1 MTEAV
6 LRPKD
11 NLSNNM
17 SMQQAQQ
24 GRIDIRRLEAAR
36 ANRQVQL
43 QKWDEYDRKMRS
55 NEGLR
60 QSLKRKSK
68 PSAVNFQ
75 NNYVLIDAV
84 LRDDID
90 EVRQLLERGLNPNVA
105 KDDGL
110 TPLHQACINNSV
122 EMCELLLRHGA
133 DVNCR
138 DADQWTPLHAAAASC
153 HVDVCEFLLAHGA
166 DILAINVD
174 GSIPYDLA
182 EDDETSHYLVSEI
195 HRRGYLPADVEAARS
210 EPEKLMLNDI
220 MRRYKS
226 GDDLTKLDEQG
237 AAPLMLN
244 DIMRRYK
251 SGDDLTKLD
260 EQGAA
265 PIHVAAAC
273 GYLDVASVLLGIGV
287 DPDSLDADGWTP
299 AHDEVVQTLVAYGAD
314 LSRTTP
320 DGQTAFSLCET
331 DEQQEHLLEI
341 WNNREALRMQLEEDS
356 TYAPPR
362 ALQRKRS
369 SSSVHRSS
377 LREKSNFSKREV
389 LKEMEIAR
397 KTGQLIN
404 TDVMNDACTDH
415 ESGRPR
421 TTYPDADTR
430 RGSYHSTSSDTDAQ
444 ATPKLR
450 KPTGQQRDQTIKI
463 IRPPTGYDS
472 VFMNSMHTGSEGQRT
487 GRENFPQEV
496 RTSPAVSND
505 TITGSGT
512 VPSNRGSQVSQ
523 SRQKINIVDHRDTPE
538 NRIRRTSNERMR
550 GDATSDHRLTTKDE
564 HRLTTSDSPKPQ
576 LLTPYEA
583 KSKVIAQS
591 EQSVQDAGSYS
602 HIPNCCRNCTIL

>member
-11 NLSNNM
+11 NFSNNM
-17 SMQQAQQ
+17 SLQQPQQ

-36 ANRQVQL
+36 ASRQVQL

-55 NEGLR
+55 NESMGH
-60 QSLKRKSK
+60 SLKRKSK

-122 EMCELLLRHGA
+122 EMCELLLRYGA

-182 EDDETSHYLVSEI
+182 EDDETSHYLVGEI

-220 MRRYKS
+220 MK
-226 GDDLTKLDEQG
+226 
-237 AAPLMLN
+237 
-244 DIMRRYK
+244 RYK

-299 AHDEVVQTLVAYGAD
+299 AHVAACWRQDEVVQTLVAYGAD

-320 DGQTAFSLCET
+320 EGQTAFSLCET
-331 DEQQEHLLEI
+331 DEQQDHLIEI

-397 KTGQLIN
+397 NTGQLIS
-404 TDVMNDACTDH
+404 TDVMDDACTEH
-415 ESGRPR
+415 EPGRPR
-421 TTYPDADTR
+421 ITHLDIDAR

-450 KPTGQQRDQTIKI
+450 KPTGQPRDHIIKI
-463 IRPPTGYDS
+463 IRPSTGYDA
-472 VFMNSMHTGSEGQRT
+472 VFTNSTDTGLEGQRT
-487 GRENFPQEV
+487 GRENSAQEV

-505 TITGSGT
+505 SITGSGT
-512 VPSNRGSQVSQ
+512 VPSNRGSQISQ
-523 SRQKINIVDHRDTPE
+523 SRKKINIVDHRDTPE
-538 NRIRRTSNERMR
+538 NRIRRISNERMR
-550 GDATSDHRLTTKDE
+550 GDATSDHRPMTTDE
-564 HRLTTSDSPKPQ
+564 QRLATSDSLKPQ

-583 KSKVIAQS
+583 KSKMLVDS
-591 EQSVQDAGSYS
+591 EQPKQDTGSYS
-602 HIPNCCRNCTIL
+602 HIPNCCRNCSIL

>member
-1 MTEAV
+1 MTEVV

-17 SMQQAQQ
+17 PMQQAQQ

-122 EMCELLLRHGA
+122 EMCELLLRYGA

-182 EDDETSHYLVSEI
+182 EDDETSHFLVTEI

-220 MRRYKS
+220 MQRYK
-226 GDDLTKLDEQG
+226 
-237 AAPLMLN
+237 
-244 DIMRRYK
+244 R
-251 SGDDLTKLD
+251 GDDLTKLD

-299 AHDEVVQTLVAYGAD
+299 AHVAACWRQDEVVQTLVAYGAD
-314 LSRTTP
+314 LLRTTP

-341 WNNREALRMQLEEDS
+341 WNNREALRMQLEDDS

-362 ALQRKRS
+362 TLQRKRS

-397 KTGQLIN
+397 NTGQLIN
-404 TDVMNDACTDH
+404 TDVMDDACTEH
-415 ESGRPR
+415 EPGRPR
-421 TTYPDADTR
+421 LTYPDIVTR
-430 RGSYHSTSSDTDAQ
+430 RVRNHSTSSDNDAQ
-444 ATPKLR
+444 TTPKLR
-450 KPTGQQRDQTIKI
+450 RPTEQQRDHIIKI
-463 IRPPTGYDS
+463 IRPPTGYDE
-472 VFMNSMHTGSEGQRT
+472 VFMNSTDTGSEAQRT
-487 GRENFPQEV
+487 GRGNSAQEV

-505 TITGSGT
+505 SITGSGT
-512 VPSNRGSQVSQ
+512 EPSNRGSQLSQ
-523 SRQKINIVDHRDTPE
+523 GRQKINIVDHRGTPE
-538 NRIRRTSNERMR
+538 NRTRRISNERIR
-550 GDATSDHRLTTKDE
+550 GDAKSDHRPTTTDGQ
-564 HRLTTSDSPKPQ
+564 RLTTSENPKPQ

-583 KSKVIAQS
+583 TSRTVVNS
-591 EQSVQDAGSYS
+591 EQSEQDAGSSS
-602 HIPNCCRNCTIL
+602 HIPNCCRNCSIL